1 MNRFSPGM
9 SPSHIIQSPKGLKT
23 LEAQLDSVGV
33 VNMDVFVSNNDSG
46 GGGDGELG
54 VVKMICI
61 LIYEILKTFKN

>member
-1 MNRFSPGM
+1 MNRFFPGM

-46 GGGDGELG
+46 GGVMESRSKDDLHTY
-54 VVKMICI
+54 I
-61 LIYEILKTFKN
+61 